1 MDVVQANIKAA
12 LNVGVSGAFN
22 LGCGNRI
29 TINKLV
35 EMLTTI
41 SGIQPK
47 VTYGPPRAG
56 DVRDSLA
63 DISAAH
69 QAFGFHPQV
78 NFEEELKKYIEWA
91 EKEFALET
99 QNKG

>member
-1 MDVVQANIKAA
+1 M
-12 LNVGVSGAFN
+12 
-22 LGCGNRI
+22 
-29 TINKLV
+29 
-35 EMLTTI
+35 
-41 SGIQPK
+41 
-47 VTYGPPRAG
+47 TYGPPRAG

-69 QAFGFHPQV
+69 QTFGFHPQV

-91 EKEFALET
+91 EKEFALEI

>member
-1 MDVVQANIKAA
+1 MQANIKAA

-29 TINKLV
+29 TINRLV
-35 EMLTTI
+35 EMLTTA
-41 SGIQPK
+41 SGIKPR
-47 VTYGPPRAG
+47 VTHGSPRAG

-63 DISAAH
+63 DVSAAH

-78 NFEEELKKYIEWA
+78 DFEEGLKKYMEWA
-91 EKEFALET
+91 KKEVALEI

>member
-1 MDVVQANIKAA
+1 
-12 LNVGVSGAFN
+12 
-22 LGCGNRI
+22 
-29 TINKLV
+29 
-35 EMLTTI
+35 MLTTI

-63 DISAAH
+63 DISAAQ

-78 NFEEELKKYIEWA
+78 NFEEGLKKYIEWA
-91 EKEFALET
+91 DKEIALET
-99 QNKG
+99 QNNG

>member
-1 MDVVQANIKAA
+1 M
-12 LNVGVSGAFN
+12 VS
-22 LGCGNRI
+22 
-29 TINKLV
+29 INKLV
-35 EMLTTI
+35 EPQI
-41 SGIQPK
+41 
-47 VTYGPPRAG
+47 TYGPPRAG

-78 NFEEELKKYIEWA
+78 NFEEGLKKYIEWA